1 MRPWL
6 HLRPF
11 EVSQKVAIN
20 FDQIRFL
27 QGPALRATILRVPTI
42 PTAKKSSVQQN
53 YIWGGSES
61 PEPQQTQY

>member
-6 HLRPF
+6 HLRAH

-20 FDQIRFL
+20 FDQIRYL
-27 QGPALRATILRVPTI
+27 QGPALLAKIIRVPTI
-42 PTAKKSSVQQN
+42 LTAYKSSAQQN
-53 YIWGGSES
+53 YIWGGFES